1 MNPQKAREAA
11 QAVKSVIEDFK
22 KRGATEEE
30 FLRGRE
36 QAKSGSVF
44 SQENTSSQMLLYGK
58 QMLYKNEV
66 YDFEKR
72 MSEISA
78 LTLDDIGRAISEN
91 YDFTR
96 AAVATVGNLDEGIEL

>member
-1 MNPQKAREAA
+1 
-11 QAVKSVIEDFK
+11 
-22 KRGATEEE
+22 
-30 FLRGRE
+30 
-36 QAKSGSVF
+36 
-44 SQENTSSQMLLYGK
+44 
-58 QMLYKNEV
+58 MLYKNEV